1 MWMRPSTSVSAC
13 SKPAGIRSRT
23 EPKSCYSA
31 KTVILSGADS
41 PRSGESAESKDQI
54 MMAGPM
60 MWKGVLSAVTVRTPR
75 DLSVEL
81 AAPGSFDCGVLRF
94 ANDTSAQ
101 DDKV

>member
-1 MWMRPSTSVSAC
+1 
-13 SKPAGIRSRT
+13 
-23 EPKSCYSA
+23 
-31 KTVILSGADS
+31 
-41 PRSGESAESKDQI
+41 